1 MNLGVR
7 QRIVV
12 TGGAAVALCLFGAA
26 YLAFG
31 GGSNR
36 TTPAGAPVAASAPSA
51 PGQGPTGARTATA
64 DGTGGTAGA
73 TAGSGRLNLTG
84 RSGYLFVNRV
94 PGNAYGSVG
103 VVAGGTRTVADV
115 RCERVYTA
123 PKKVLCLR
131 EIMGAVPSFEA
142 VVLDDRLRIV
152 RRIPVAGLPSR
163 ARLSADGAIGSW
175 TVFVYGD
182 SYLSPGAFATR
193 TSVLDLRSGRLVA
206 SLESF
211 SVIKDGRAYTS
222 PDVNFWGVTVAS
234 DDRTFYATMSTRR
247 STYLVRGDLAT
258 RTVTTVRDNVECPS
272 LSPDGSRIV
281 FKKRVDADGGR
292 VPWRLVVLDLASL
305 RETPLAE
312 QHSVD
317 DQAVWLDDAHVAYA
331 LPVPD
336 SSTYDVWSVPADGSG
351 TPSKI
356 ISGASS
362 PAPLSGS

>member
-1 MNLGVR
+1 MSLGVR
-7 QRIVV
+7 QRLAV
-12 TGGAAVALCLFGAA
+12 TGAAAVALSLVGAG
-26 YLAFG
+26 YLAVG
-31 GGSNR
+31 GGSHR
-36 TTPAGAPVAASAPSA
+36 TTPAGDPVAASARST
-51 PGQGPTGARTATA
+51 PGKGPTGAGTATA
-64 DGTGGTAGA
+64 GDTPSGTAGP
-73 TAGSGRLNLTG
+73 GRLDLTG

-131 EIMGAVPSFEA
+131 EIMSAVPSFEA
-142 VVLDDRLRIV
+142 VVLDDRLRVV

-163 ARLSADGAIGSW
+163 ARLSADGAIASW
-175 TVFVYGD
+175 TVFAYGD

-211 SVIKDGRAYTS
+211 TVIKDGRPYTS
-222 PDVNFWGVTVAS
+222 PDVNFWGVTVAR
-234 DDRTFYATMSTRR
+234 DDRTFYATMSTRGR
-247 STYLVRGDLAT
+247 TYLVRGDLAA
-258 RTVTTVRDNVECPS
+258 RTVATVRDNVECPS
-272 LSPDGSRIV
+272 LSPDGTRIV

-312 QHSVD
+312 QHTVD

-356 ISGASS
+356 IAGASS
-362 PAPLSGS
+362 PAPLRGS